1 MDAKCWIK
9 TSFITIALVA
19 LAVGCGSGAGSSGS
33 SGNSGSSGTTPSGP
47 TITSVSVSSS
57 TKSVT
62 IGDTL
67 QFTPAVVGTG
77 SFDSSVTWSVS
88 GPSGWSGSVG
98 SISKTGL
105 YETPFPAPSTVT
117 VTATSV
123 ADPSVSGSEDISI
136 VSPAVAAGPSLT
148 VDAGDKLHAISPYIY
163 GMNGYL
169 LDPATAA
176 ATNATV
182 IRWGGDAT
190 SRYNY
195 KTNTTNSASDY
206 YFENF
211 LGENGMFPNATGN
224 SSFTDFVNADDS
236 LGLTTLGTVPV
247 LGWVSNST
255 VGACGFSKSAFPG
268 QMSYSG
274 NCGDGIYPN
283 GTQGCTN
290 PNGCSILGDS
300 ATQAATSIVA
310 PPPATTQAALPSP
323 SQVTK
328 TWAQSTWAGGWVQ
341 SIVNAYGPGNPTSGA
356 GKGVSI
362 WDLDNEPA
370 WWDAVHRDVHPQPS
384 TYDEVTWGGIS
395 TALAIKTIDPTA
407 LVSGPIID
415 YWWNYF
421 YSKKDIESGWGSGP
435 CYQPWSNPVDR
446 EAHGGVAM
454 IPYYLQQFR
463 SAQATYGIRLLD
475 YLDIHAYVG
484 ATYNGK
490 SVGLTTAGDAAEQ
503 QARLNSTRALWDPTY
518 TDPNFPQPNYVT
530 DSNYTSSCNVP
541 LEAPQI
547 VTRLNNWVTNNYPGT
562 KTAIDE
568 YNFGGLES
576 INGAL
581 TQADVLGIFGQ
592 YGLDLATLWPTN
604 QYTNQV
610 PGNMAFEI
618 YRNYDGSKATFGDE
632 ALASCSG
639 GTAGSCT
646 PGGTDESGQGQLS
659 VYGAART
666 SDGAI
671 TVVVVN
677 KTFGDLTSSL
687 SLDHVT
693 ATGKA
698 QVYQY
703 SAADLT
709 KIVPE
714 TDVAVTPPASGS
726 TTSTIA
732 YTFPASSIT
741 LFVIPTQ

>member
-1 MDAKCWIK
+1 MNPTRGTK
-9 TSFITIALVA
+9 SVFISIVLSA
-19 LAVGCGSGAGSSGS
+19 LAVGCGGGSGSSGS
-33 SGNSGSSGTTPSGP
+33 SGSSGTTPSGP
-47 TITSVSVSSS
+47 TVSSISVSA
-57 TKSVT
+57 TATSVT
-62 IGDTL
+62 IGDTMQL
-67 QFTPAVVGTG
+67 TAAVVGTG
-77 SFDSSVTWSVS
+77 NFDNSVSWSIS
-88 GPSGWSGSVG
+88 GPSGWTGSVG

-105 YETPFPAPSTVT
+105 YETPYPAPATVT
-117 VTATSV
+117 ITATSV
-123 ADPSVSGSEDISI
+123 ADPSISGSDKLTI
-136 VSPAVAAGPSLT
+136 VSPAVAAGPPLT
-148 VDAGDKLHAISPYIY
+148 VDASDKLHAISPDIY
-163 GMNGYL
+163 GMNAFM
-169 LDPATAA
+169 LDPKTAQE
-176 ATNATV
+176 TNATV
-182 IRWGGDAT
+182 IRWGGNNT

-195 KTNTTNSASDY
+195 KLNTTNADADY
-206 YFENF
+206 YFENDS
-211 LGENGMFPNATGN
+211 GVADMMPNPTGSSSLSQLIAT
-224 SSFTDFVNADDS
+224 DDS
-236 LGLTTLGTVPV
+236 LGVTTLATMPM
-247 LGWVSNST
+247 LGWVSNDKI
-255 VGACGFSKSAFPG
+255 GACSFPASTYPG
-268 QMSYSG
+268 QVSYNGSCG
-274 NCGDGIYPN
+274 NGVYPD

-290 PNGCSILGDS
+290 SNGCNIFGDAS
-300 ATQAATSIVA
+300 TPAITSIA
-310 PPPATTQAALPSP
+310 DPPPATTQAALPTP
-323 SQVTK
+323 SQAT
-328 TWAQSTWAGGWVQ
+328 TAWAESTWAGGWVE
-341 SIVNAYGPGNPTSGA
+341 SILKADGPANPASGT
-356 GKGVSI
+356 GQGVSI

-370 WWDAVHRDVHPQPS
+370 WWDLNHRDVHPKPS
-384 TYDEVTWGGIS
+384 TYDEVTFGGIS
-395 TALAIKTIDPTA
+395 TALAIKKVDPTA

-421 YSKKDIESGWGSGP
+421 YSKKDIESGWSSGP

-463 SAQATYGIRLLD
+463 AAQATYGIRLLD
-475 YLDIHAYVG
+475 YLDIHAYVANDASG
-484 ATYNGK
+484 N
-490 SVGLTTAGDAAEQ
+490 SLGLTDAGDAAEQ

-518 TDPNFPQPNYVT
+518 TNKDFPQPNYVT

-604 QYTNQV
+604 QYTTQV

-618 YRNYDGSKATFGDE
+618 YRNYDGSKSTFGDE